1 MQAEQAGQGQGP
13 VPSMMQLPETEEF
26 RTHHQPEGVGSTEAA
41 PFVASGV
48 APTSQ
53 GEKPLP
59 EKGQPETTA
68 QAVATNESHPSANP
82 PAEPEG
88 PQQTVAPDQQHPPHA
103 EVPPQPGTPPPQ
115 QLTSETA
122 FVSKQSVEPQL
133 SPAELGVPQTAL
145 PQHDIPPIFEPE
157 HYIPQYSSRPK
168 FDAPSSDADT
178 LPQPEITPFEPRSA
192 PLTEVTSQQ
201 LTQDVGKSGGHHE
214 AALGVQTGSQE
225 EVPFGRGQPASLE
238 GQQEREAVP
247 TEGHDSNQGY
257 GSNAAGSNTGSG
269 IAGGIASYIPGTEAN
284 RESRAEQGKNPDV
297 FSSGNTGSTGMVQPG
312 RHGGLHCMALYG
324 STPEEGLCQRTM
336 LHS

>member
-1 MQAEQAGQGQGP
+1 MQADQAAQGQGP

-26 RTHHQPEGVGSTEAA
+26 RTHHQPQGVGSTDSA

-48 APTSQ
+48 AATSQ

-59 EKGQPETTA
+59 ELAQPETTA
-68 QAVATNESHPSANP
+68 QGVADTESHPSAHP

-103 EVPPQPGTPPPQ
+103 GVPSQSGTPHPQ
-115 QLTSETA
+115 QLASETDL
-122 FVSKQSVEPQL
+122 VSKQSVEPQL
-133 SPAELGVPQTAL
+133 PPAELGVPQMAL

-157 HYIPQYSSRPK
+157 HYTPQYSSRPK

-192 PLTEVTSQQ
+192 PSTEGTSQQ
-201 LTQDVGKSGGHHE
+201 LTQDVGKSGGTHE

-238 GQQEREAVP
+238 GQQAVP
-247 TEGHDSNQGY
+247 TEGHGSNQGY
-257 GSNAAGSNTGSG
+257 GSNAAGSNTGSS

-284 RESRAEQGKNPDV
+284 RESRAEQGKNMDA
-297 FSSGNTGSTGMVQPG
+297 FSSGNNGSTGTACSSQ
-312 RHGGLHCMALYG
+312 C
-324 STPEEGLCQRTM
+324 
-336 LHS
+336 

>member
-13 VPSMMQLPETEEF
+13 VPSMMQLPETEEL
-26 RTHHQPEGVGSTEAA
+26 RTHHQPKGVGSNEAA
-41 PFVASGV
+41 PFV

-59 EKGQPETTA
+59 EQAEPETTA
-68 QAVATNESHPSANP
+68 QAVAVTESNPSANP

-88 PQQTVAPDQQHPPHA
+88 SKQTVAPDQQHPPHA
-103 EVPPQPGTPPPQ
+103 EVAPQSGTPHPQ
-115 QLTSETA
+115 QLASETA
-122 FVSKQSVEPQL
+122 SVLKQSVEPQL
-133 SPAELGVPQTAL
+133 PPDEREVPQTAL
-145 PQHDIPPIFEPE
+145 PQHDIPPILEPE
-157 HYIPQYSSRPK
+157 HYTPQYSTRPK
-168 FDAPSSDADT
+168 LDAPSSDADT

-192 PLTEVTSQQ
+192 PITEVTSQQ
-201 LTQDVGKSGGHHE
+201 LTQDVGGSGGHHE

-247 TEGHDSNQGY
+247 TEGHGSNQGY

-284 RESRAEQGKNPDV
+284 RESRAEQGKNPDA
-297 FSSGNTGSTGMVQPG
+297 FSSGNTGSTGI
-312 RHGGLHCMALYG
+312 A
-324 STPEEGLCQRTM
+324 
-336 LHS
+336 